1 MITVKRSGK
10 LFLLALSIILVLSF
24 AIGCSSSDNSKG
36 IGQTEEARDYETSSG
51 GAAPSPMAPPMAGE
65 MEKPVE
71 DSLLEPEKVITTIYL
86 EFETTEFDRT
96 TDELNKL
103 IEKYRAYI
111 ENSNISYNQYYN
123 NKSYKYGS
131 YVIRV
136 PKSDVISFKTELNGI
151 GNMISENTSKE
162 DVTKYYRDTESRLK
176 VVTTKEERIL
186 ALLEKAEKIEDII
199 ALENQ
204 LSNIIYEKESL
215 QSSLMNIDDKVDFS
229 TIRINVQE
237 VEKLRNTETVET
249 TFGTKI
255 KNAIEDSLFSFKNS
269 MEGLV
274 IWFIYMI
281 PFIVILAILAYIGY
295 IIFKRIR
302 KNNTKIDK

>member
-1 MITVKRSGK
+1 MKRSGK

-36 IGQTEEARDYETSSG
+36 IGQTEESRDFETSSG
-51 GAAPSPMAPPMAGE
+51 GAAPSPMAPPMAE
-65 MEKPVE
+65 ERPVE
-71 DSLLEPEKVITTIYL
+71 DSILEPEKVITTIYL
-86 EFETTEFDRT
+86 EFETTEFDKT
-96 TDELNKL
+96 TDELSKL
-103 IEKYRAYI
+103 IEKYKAYI
-111 ENSNISYNQYYN
+111 ENSNISYNQYYS

-136 PKSDVISFKTELNGI
+136 PKSDVTSFKTELNGI

-204 LSNIIYEKESL
+204 LSDIIYEKESL
-215 QSSLMNIDDKVDFS
+215 QSGLINIDDKVDFS

-255 KNAIEDSLFSFKNS
+255 SNAIEDSLFGFKNA
-269 MEGLV
+269 MQNFV
-274 IWFIYMI
+274 ITFIYLI
-281 PFIVILAILAYIGY
+281 PFAIVLGILVYIGY
-295 IIFKRIR
+295 IIFRKIR
-302 KNNTKIDK
+302 KNTRIDK

>member
-1 MITVKRSGK
+1 MKRAGK
-10 LFLLALSIILVLSF
+10 LFVLALSFILILSF
-24 AIGCSSSDNSKG
+24 AIGCSSSYNSTSKDMVH
-36 IGQTEEARDYETSSG
+36 TEDSRDFTTSSG
-51 GAAPSPMAPPMAGE
+51 GASPMAPPMAGE
-65 MEKPVE
+65 MPVE
-71 DSLLEPEKVITTIYL
+71 DSILEPEKVITTIYL
-86 EFETTEFDRT
+86 EFETTEFDKT
-96 TDELNKL
+96 TNELNKL
-103 IEKYRAYI
+103 IEKYKAYI

-136 PKSDVISFKTELNGI
+136 PKSDVTSFKTELNGI

-176 VVTTKEERIL
+176 VVTTEEERIL

-215 QSSLMNIDDKVDFS
+215 QSSLINIDDKVDFS
-229 TIRINVQE
+229 TISVNVQE

-255 KNAIEDSLFSFKNS
+255 KNAIEDSLFGFKNT
-269 MEGLV
+269 MQNFV
-274 IWFIYMI
+274 ITFIYLI
-281 PFIVILAILAYIGY
+281 PFSIVLGVLVYIGY
-295 IIFKRIR
+295 IIFRKIR
-302 KNNTKIDK
+302 KNNTRIDK